1 MPRDWRGRVGAL
13 QEREFR
19 LLFSATTIT
28 TVGDRLAGIALAF
41 AVIDIGTATDLG
53 LVFAARQGMQAV
65 VVLFGGV
72 ISDRLP
78 RNRVLA
84 GAALV
89 QGVAQVA
96 TAVVVLGSAGGVWAI
111 VVLQALWGVGQG
123 VVIPA
128 EVGLVPQTV
137 SAGRLQQAN
146 ALQSLSRNV
155 VSVLGP
161 AVGGTIVVATSPGI
175 ALAVDAATFFVC
187 AELLRRIRVS
197 GRIGTDDQT
206 GFLADLR
213 DGWREFTSRTWL
225 WASVI
230 LFGLG
235 NLALAGWQVLG
246 PVIANAELGGAGPW
260 AAILVASG
268 IGAILGS
275 VIAIRIRPTRP
286 LVWCVLAA
294 VPLSFQSIALALLAP
309 VWVIATATFIA
320 GAGLSVHLTLWFT
333 VFQQQIPSQAQSRV
347 SAYDTLGSFVLMP
360 LGYVIVGPL
369 ADAFGA
375 SATLWCA
382 VALMWATWIGILA
395 LPSVWAIR
403 RGPPEAEPAP
413 AGV

>member
-1 MPRDWRGRVGAL
+1 MSRDWRGRFGAL

-28 TVGDRLAGIALAF
+28 TAGDRLAGIALAF

-53 LVFAARQGMQAV
+53 LVFAARQGTQAL

-72 ISDRLP
+72 LSDRLP

-89 QGVAQVA
+89 QGVSQVG
-96 TAVVVLGSAGGVWAI
+96 TAAVVLGSAGGVWAI
-111 VVLQALWGVGQG
+111 VALQAAWGIGQG

-137 SAGRLQQAN
+137 SAARLQQAN
-146 ALQSLSRNV
+146 ALQGLSRNV
-155 VSVLGP
+155 VGVLGP
-161 AVGGTIVVATSPGI
+161 AVGGVIVVATSPGF
-175 ALAVDAATFFVC
+175 ALAVDAVSFFVC
-187 AELLRRIRVS
+187 AELLRRIRVT
-197 GRIGTDDQT
+197 GRMYPDGQKA
-206 GFLADLR
+206 FFAELR

-246 PVIANAELGGAGPW
+246 PVVADADLGGAGPW
-260 AAILVASG
+260 AAVLVASG
-268 IGAILGS
+268 IGAIGGS

-309 VWVIATATFIA
+309 VWVIATAAFIA

-333 VFQQQIPSQAQSRV
+333 VFQQQVPAHAQSRV

-360 LGYVIVGPL
+360 LGFVIVGPL
-369 ADAFGA
+369 SDAIGT
-375 SATLWCA
+375 SETLWCA
-382 VALMWATWIGILA
+382 VALMWVTWIGILA

-403 RGPPEAEPAP
+403 RRPPTAESIP

>member
-1 MPRDWRGRVGAL
+1 MPRDWRGRFGAL

-19 LLFSATTIT
+19 LLFAATTIT
-28 TVGDRLAGIALAF
+28 TAGDRLAGIALAF
-41 AVIDIGTATDLG
+41 AVIEIGTATDLG
-53 LVFAARQGMQAV
+53 LVFAARQGTQAL

-72 ISDRLP
+72 LSDRLP

-89 QGVAQVA
+89 QGVSQVG
-96 TAVVVLGSAGGVWAI
+96 TAAVVLGGAGGVWAI
-111 VVLQALWGVGQG
+111 VALQAAWGIGQG

-137 SAGRLQQAN
+137 SAARLQQAN
-146 ALQSLSRNV
+146 ALQGLSRNV
-155 VSVLGP
+155 VGVLGP
-161 AVGGTIVVATSPGI
+161 AVGGLIVVATSPGI
-175 ALAVDAATFFVC
+175 ALAVDAASFFVC
-187 AELLRRIRVS
+187 AELLRRIRVA
-197 GRIGTDDQT
+197 GRLHAGGQSA
-206 GFLADLR
+206 FFAELR

-246 PVIANAELGGAGPW
+246 PVVAEADLGGAGPW
-260 AAILVASG
+260 SAILVASG
-268 IGAILGS
+268 IGAIVGS

-309 VWVIATATFIA
+309 VWVIAAAAFIA

-333 VFQQQIPSQAQSRV
+333 VFQQQVPAHAQSRV

-360 LGYVIVGPL
+360 LGFVIVGPL
-369 ADAFGA
+369 VDAIGT
-375 SATLWCA
+375 SETLWCA
-382 VALMWATWIGILA
+382 VALMWVTWIGILA

-403 RGPPEAEPAP
+403 RESPTLESAP
-413 AGV
+413 AGG

>member
-1 MPRDWRGRVGAL
+1 MSRDWRSRFGAL

-28 TVGDRLAGIALAF
+28 TAGDRLAGIALAW
-41 AVIDIGTATDLG
+41 AVIEIGTATDLG
-53 LVFAARQGMQAV
+53 LVFAARQGMQALV
-65 VVLFGGV
+65 VVFGGV
-72 ISDRLP
+72 VADRLP

-96 TAVVVLGSAGGVWAI
+96 TAAVVLGSVGGIWAI
-111 VVLQALWGVGQG
+111 VVLQALWGIGQG

-137 SAGRLQQAN
+137 SPERLQQAN
-146 ALQSLSRNV
+146 ALQGLSRNL

-161 AVGGTIVVATSPGI
+161 ALGGTIVILASPGI
-175 ALAVDAATFFVC
+175 ALALDAVSFFVC
-187 AELLRRIRVS
+187 AELLRRIRVRVDAGEGQPS
-197 GRIGTDDQT
+197 
-206 GFLADLR
+206 FFAELR
-213 DGWREFTSRTWL
+213 DGWREFTAHTWL

-246 PVIANAELGGAGPW
+246 PIVSEQELGGAGAW
-260 AAILVASG
+260 TIIVVASG
-268 IGAILGS
+268 FGAITGS
-275 VIAIRIRPTRP
+275 VVAIRVRPARP

-294 VPLSFQSIALALLAP
+294 VPLSLQSLTLALLAP
-309 VWVIATATFIA
+309 VWVIACAAFIA

-333 VFQQQIPSQAQSRV
+333 VFQQQVPSHAQSRV
-347 SAYDTLGSFVLMP
+347 ASYDTLGSFVLMP

-369 ADAFGA
+369 SDVIGVP
-375 SATLWCA
+375 ATLWCA
-382 VALMWATWIGILA
+382 VAVMWATWAGILA
-395 LPSVWAIR
+395 LPSVWRIR
-403 RGPPEAEPAP
+403 RPADVQV
-413 AGV
+413 AVA